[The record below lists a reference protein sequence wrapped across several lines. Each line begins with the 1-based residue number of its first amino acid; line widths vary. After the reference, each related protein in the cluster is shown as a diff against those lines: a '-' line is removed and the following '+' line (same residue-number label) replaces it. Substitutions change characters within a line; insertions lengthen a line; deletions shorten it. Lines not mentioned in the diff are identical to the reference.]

1 MKQVPHDEIAKRC
14 MTTAD
19 MILKQTNGAFLMLYA
34 EPEAIPLCYMLFAYH
49 QNMQVIDDLGRADI
63 IVEIYEQDEAPHI
76 LGTKDEVVYLAL
88 FKEEEGEMPWLV

>member
-49 QNMQVIDDLGRADI
+49 QTCR
-63 IVEIYEQDEAPHI
+63 
-76 LGTKDEVVYLAL
+76 
-88 FKEEEGEMPWLV
+88 